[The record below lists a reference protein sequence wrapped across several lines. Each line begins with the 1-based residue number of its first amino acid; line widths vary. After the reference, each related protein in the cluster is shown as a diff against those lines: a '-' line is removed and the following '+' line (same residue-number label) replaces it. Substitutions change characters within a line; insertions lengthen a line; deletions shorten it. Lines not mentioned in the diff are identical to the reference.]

1 MKKPLLYFIV
11 SFMLIVTTTEKIN
24 ASLPLIN
31 KVALNADST
40 NNQAVDALLNR
51 LLQIKNLDH
60 SSLTKNQR
68 QSLRK
73 EVRVINKAV
82 LQERRGIYL
91 SLSAVIIVLLLLII
105 LL

>member
-1 MKKPLLYFIV
+1 MKKQLLYFIA
-11 SFMLIVTTTEKIN
+11 SFLFLITIAEKGG
-24 ASLPLIN
+24 ASLPVMKN
-31 KVALNADST
+31 EVLNADST
-40 NNQAVDALLNR
+40 NNQAVEALMTS
-51 LLQIKNLDH
+51 LLQFKNLDH

>member
-1 MKKPLLYFIV
+1 MITI
-11 SFMLIVTTTEKIN
+11 SEKAV
-24 ASLPLIN
+24 ASLPVMKN
-31 KVALNADST
+31 VVLNADST
-40 NNQAVDALLNR
+40 NNQAVDALLTR

-73 EVRVINKAV
+73 EVRVINKAL

>member
-1 MKKPLLYFIV
+1 
-11 SFMLIVTTTEKIN
+11 MLIVTTTEKIN

>member
-1 MKKPLLYFIV
+1 
-11 SFMLIVTTTEKIN
+11 MLIVTTTEKIN
-24 ASLPLIN
+24 ASLPLIY